1 MRYITLNPSGE
12 LAQLVER
19 GLCKADVRSSSLLFS
34 MELRFLLIPCGA
46 AVARE
51 TVNFQVASSNLAG
64 GVCPISI
71 VVMQQF
77 CKLQRTVQFCYGA

>member
-34 MELRFLLIPCGA
+34 MELRFLLIPY
-46 AVARE
+46 
-51 TVNFQVASSNLAG
+51 SSIG
-64 GVCPISI
+64 RVFDC
-71 VVMQQF
+71 
-77 CKLQRTVQFCYGA
+77 